1 MTITPT
7 PSAQSGSMWR
17 DLLSSPLTAA
27 AVVVAMSGVVAIFA
41 PNLVTGSEHEQ
52 LPLAALTIWPW
63 TAAAVGYVLMA
74 GQRRNSRDRVLGV
87 TVVWVAVA
95 VLSVAVPAMVTGTDP
110 TRIPIAALIVPPF
123 GAVATG
129 FLAIAHARGAARRA
143 SEG

>member
-7 PSAQSGSMWR
+7 PSAQSGSMWG

-63 TAAAVGYVLMA
+63 TAAAVGYVLI
-74 GQRRNSRDRVLGV
+74 V
-87 TVVWVAVA
+87 
-95 VLSVAVPAMVTGTDP
+95 
-110 TRIPIAALIVPPF
+110 VPPF

-129 FLAIAHARGAARRA
+129 FLAIAHARAVARRA